1 MAERGG
7 FEPFIIGNT
16 REHQGT
22 YVAPN
27 PLEFQQLNAVRL
39 AVTVIEKTIIFHSY
53 GTFPA
58 PQTKKT
64 VSPCTVFSPAYIRMK
79 DYNLGK

>member
-16 REHQGT
+16 REHQGA

-39 AVTVIEKTIIFHSY
+39 AVTVIEKTIILHSY

-79 DYNLGK
+79 DYNFGK